1 MKITSQVRENR
12 SASVV
17 CLVTLPA
24 NGRLVTRRTLLDLD
38 GGIHTWSEKKFC
50 PGYKGW
56 HFQPTAVGTK
66 RRSKMYYLGYTLG

>member
-24 NGRLVTRRTLLDLD
+24 NGRLVTRRTFWMEVYIHGQRTNSVLDTRD
-38 GGIHTWSEKKFC
+38 GIFSPQQWV
-50 PGYKGW
+50 PGEG
-56 HFQPTAVGTK
+56 PRCIT
-66 RRSKMYYLGYTLG
+66 